1 MRTENVS
8 RRGFIK
14 TAAAG
19 AAIGA
24 AVVPTLG
31 IADEASTTAEPT
43 SPEGSLEKLKAT
55 TDQNTSS
62 EYVHATPENRWTTE
76 ASAAWRTPC
85 DPVEESDIADAG
97 TFDVIVVGGGQSGT
111 WAAKSCAENGLTVAV
126 VEQQPEDT
134 MQYIG
139 GEVGTINNKWA
150 LEHGADETDGLAFMR
165 EIFRRNATRSNQA
178 FIRDYVDHSG
188 EILQKVIEEMG
199 EDWVAENAHVGSC
212 PHDERMI
219 MDPSGF
225 NFYTG
230 TVIFRP
236 PSMKRQAWAWNDVMH
251 KMAQDARDAGATWFF
266 SNHAEY
272 LEKDGSGRV
281 VSVVFKDVDTE
292 ACQRATATKAIVLC
306 GGDFNGNTDMLRDIN
321 DEYRHLAESLGDI
334 EIASTMPI
342 FYSRDGSAIAMG
354 VWAGGHIEVGPR
366 AGMNTGQAGIG
377 APWGPGSLTLNQ
389 KGKRFC
395 DECAGGT
402 EGIGYLV
409 PRQPKGSVVT
419 FEDANWQD
427 LVYAMPPAHGAVDT
441 AHANNWPLLVE
452 TMGQLKAGDAP
463 GECNNQDDVYEVYCA
478 DTMEDLVDMVG
489 VWDDEQKER
498 ALEEI
503 KRYQDMAAA
512 GLDEDY
518 AKDSRILAV
527 TKLDTP
533 PFYAVVASTSAIS
546 AGLCQTT
553 GLDVDDD
560 HHVVDTA
567 HEPIPGLFA
576 LGNSSGNRFIV
587 QYATPLSGMSLGYC
601 MTEGTLFGERLAA
614 GEIA

>member
-1 MRTENVS
+1 MYTKNAS
-8 RRGFIK
+8 RRDFIK
-14 TAAAG
+14 TAAVG

-24 AVVPTLG
+24 AAVPSLG
-31 IADEASTTAEPT
+31 FADEAQDGGEPIA
-43 SPEGSLEKLKAT
+43 SKDSQDKLKAT
-55 TDQNTSS
+55 TDQNVSA
-62 EYVHATPENRWTTE
+62 EYVHATPENRWTSE

-85 DPVEESDIADAG
+85 DPVSDDEIKDAG
-97 TFDVIVVGGGQSGT
+97 TFDVVIVGGGQAGT
-111 WAAKSCAENGLTVAV
+111 WAAKSCAENGLSVAV
-126 VEQQPEDT
+126 IEQQAEES

-150 LEHGADETDGLAFMR
+150 LEHGADEIDGQAFMR

-178 FIRDYVDHSG
+178 FIRDYVNHSG
-188 EILQKVIEEMG
+188 EILQKVIEELG
-199 EDWVAENAHVGSC
+199 EDWVAENSHVGSC
-212 PHDERMI
+212 PHDERMV

-230 TVIFRP
+230 TIIFRP
-236 PSMKRQAWAWNDVMH
+236 PSMKREAWAWNDVMH
-251 KMAQDARDAGATWFF
+251 KMAQDARDAGAVWFF

-272 LEKDGSGRV
+272 LEKDDSGRV
-281 VSVVFKDVDTE
+281 VSAVAKNVDDG
-292 ACQRATATKAIVLC
+292 ACQRVAATKAVVLC

-334 EIASTMPI
+334 EIAMPLPI

-354 VWAGGHIEVGPR
+354 VWAGGHIEVGPH
-366 AGMNTGQAGIG
+366 AGMNTGMAGINT
-377 APWGPGSLTLNQ
+377 PWGPGSLTLNQ

-402 EGIGYLV
+402 EGIGYMV

-419 FEDANWQD
+419 FADANWED
-427 LVYAMPPAHGAVDT
+427 LAYAMPPAHGAVDV

-452 TMGQLKAGDAP
+452 TMGQVKPGDAP
-463 GECNNQDDVYEVYCA
+463 AECSNQDDIYEVYCA
-478 DTMEDLVDMVG
+478 DTMEELVDMVG
-489 VWDDEQKER
+489 VWDDEQKAR

-503 KRYQDMAAA
+503 ERYQGMAAA

-518 AKDSRILAV
+518 AKDPRILAV

-567 HEPIPGLFA
+567 REPIPGLFA

>member
-1 MRTENVS
+1 MSTKSMS
-8 RRGFIK
+8 RRGFVK
-14 TAAAG
+14 SAAAG
-19 AAIGA
+19 VAAGA
-24 AVVPTLG
+24 
-31 IADEASTTAEPT
+31 IATPVIALAAESAAGDAPEATKDAQAEFKDITSQDTST
-43 SPEGSLEKLKAT
+43 
-55 TDQNTSS
+55 
-62 EYVHATPENRWTTE
+62 EYAHATPENRWTSE

-85 DPVEESDIADAG
+85 EPVAEGDITDAG
-97 TFDVIVVGGGQSGT
+97 TYDVVVVGGGQSGT
-111 WAAKSCAENGLTVAV
+111 WAAKSCAENGLSVAV
-126 VEQQPEDT
+126 IEQQAEDA
-134 MQYIG
+134 MQYVG

-150 LEHGADETDGLAFMR
+150 LEHGADETDGQAFMR

-178 FIRDYVDHSG
+178 FIRDYVNHSG
-188 EILQKVIEEMG
+188 EFLQKVIEEMG

-236 PSMKRQAWAWNDVMH
+236 PTMKRQAWAWNDVMH

-272 LEKDGSGRV
+272 LEKDDSGRV
-281 VSVVFKDVDTE
+281 TSVIMKGVDDG
-292 ACQRATATKAIVLC
+292 AAQRVTGTKAVVLA

-334 EIASTMPI
+334 EIAAPLPI

-354 VWAGGHIEVGPR
+354 VWAGGHIEVGPH
-366 AGMNTGQAGIG
+366 AGMNTGQASLN

-402 EGIGYLV
+402 EGIAYMI
-409 PRQPKGSVVT
+409 PRQPAGSVVT

-427 LVYAMPPAHGAVDT
+427 LTYAMPPAHGAVDV

-452 TMGQLKAGDAP
+452 TMGQVKPGDAP
-463 GECNNQDDVYEVYCA
+463 GECNNQDDTYEVYCA
-478 DTMEDLVDMVG
+478 DTMEELVDMVG
-489 VWDDEQKER
+489 VWDDDQKAA
-498 ALEEI
+498 ALEQV

-518 AKDSRILAV
+518 AKDPRILAV

-533 PFYAVVASTSAIS
+533 PFYAVVAPTSAIS
-546 AGLCQTT
+546 TGLCQTC

-567 HEPIPGLFA
+567 REPIPGLFA

-601 MTEGTLFGERLAA
+601 LTEGTLFGERLAA